1 MKTWNQETKDKF
13 LEMARFREENDMFKQ
28 GQWLSSEEKNGVFC
42 GCMHGSLTQLD
53 NNVLEESSAAM
64 QWPLWLS
71 HLSEQIFEGLDFKDA
86 VFFPAAL
93 ISVVPVDISHN
104 DLDRVRSLVEI
115 ARLERLKEI
124 QERSEYAN
132 KQQVLDVL
140 DLSISLWSNPSATN
154 QEWSAESAAWS
165 AESAAWSAAG
175 SAAESAAGSVAW
187 SVAWSAERD
196 SLIKYFKEL

>member
-13 LEMARFREENDMFKQ
+13 LEMARFREKNDMFKQ

-53 NNVLEESSAAM
+53 ENVLEESSAAM

-71 HLSEQIFEGLDFKDA
+71 HLSEKIFEGLDFKDA

-93 ISVVPVDISHN
+93 ISVVPVDINHN

-124 QERSEYAN
+124 QEKSEYAN

-154 QEWSAESAAWS
+154 QEWSA
-165 AESAAWSAAG
+165 AESAARSAAR
-175 SAAESAAGSVAW
+175 SAAWSAAGSVAW

>member
-53 NNVLEESSAAM
+53 ENVLEESSAAM

-104 DLDRVRSLVEI
+104 ELDRVRSLVEI

-124 QERSEYAN
+124 QEKSEYAN

-154 QEWSAESAAWS
+154 QEWSA
-165 AESAAWSAAG
+165 AESAAWLAAESAAW
-175 SAAESAAGSVAW
+175 SAAGSVAW